1 MIRKVRSSSSGSS
14 KSGSTG
20 RKPSKGGGAQRQ
32 PEWEED
38 AGAGGGD
45 ISPRSDEA
53 DNGNERYTKE
63 NDKSMAGLQSKNYK
77 LAKELVR
84 NSNRQSTSKNLLS

>member
-1 MIRKVRSSSSGSS
+1 MIRKVRSS

-20 RKPSKGGGAQRQ
+20 SKLSKGAQQQ

-38 AGAGGGD
+38 SGAGGGD
-45 ISPRSDEA
+45 ISPRSDET
-53 DNGNERYTKE
+53 DTGNERPSSKE
-63 NDKSMAGLQSKNYK
+63 NEKSVAGLQSKNYK

-84 NSNRQSTSKNLLS
+84 HSQATSSVSLTYLATVLP